1 MGPAQPGRAG
11 MVPTNRLRT
20 RPGTQ
25 LETFMFIRVI
35 DFETTAEKP
44 PEAEVCEF
52 GICDVEHGK
61 LIFEG
66 SASALCSVTAMT
78 VTARA
83 VHNIDPAECAAFFPF
98 DSAEVDRPPVEAF
111 AAHNASF
118 EQQFLKTDKP
128 WICTYK
134 AALRHWPEAPSHS
147 NGALRYW
154 LQDAGKISPVHEL
167 TQPVHRAGPDAYVT
181 AHILMALLADGV
193 TPETMIA
200 WTLEPPVMPRCPLGK
215 FRGKPWAEVE
225 DGFLAWMTRQADM
238 DSDLKWNAAREIERR
253 VAIS

>member
-1 MGPAQPGRAG
+1 
-11 MVPTNRLRT
+11 
-20 RPGTQ
+20 
-25 LETFMFIRVI
+25 MFIRVI
-35 DFETTAEKP
+35 DFETTADKP
-44 PEAEVCEF
+44 TEAEVCEY
-52 GICDVEHGK
+52 GTCDVQNGQ
-61 LIFEG
+61 LAFED
-66 SASALCSVTAMT
+66 SASSLCAVSSMS

-83 VHNIDPAECAAFFPF
+83 IHNIDPAECAGCEPFNSLLVDLFF
-98 DSAEVDRPPVEAF
+98 VDAF

-118 EQQFLKTDKP
+118 EQHFLRTDKP

-134 AALRHWPEAPSHS
+134 AALRHWPGAPSHS

-154 LQDAGKISPVHEL
+154 LQDAGKISPIHEL

-181 AHILMALLADGV
+181 AHILMALLADGA
-193 TPETMIA
+193 TAETMMA

-253 VAIS
+253 QADWS